1 MLKVLDR
8 AREDNVAATDE
19 AGLTLDEVAREG
31 ARRMLAAALEAEV
44 EHYIEAH
51 ADARDAAGRRQV
63 VRNGR
68 AQSRTVTCGAGT
80 LQVRA
85 PRVNDR
91 RVDDAGERR
100 RFTSRI
106 LPPYM
111 RRSPQVA
118 EVLPVLYL
126 RGLSTGDFRE
136 ALPVLLGED
145 AAGLSPTNI
154 TRLTAAWNEEYQAFR
169 RRDLS
174 ECDFIYVWVDGI
186 HFNIRLED
194 DRLCTLVVLGVRS
207 DGTKELVAIEDGY
220 RESAESWASV
230 LRDLRRRG
238 LRAPVMAV
246 GDGALG
252 FWSAVRDVWPETT
265 PQRDWC
271 HKMANVLDKL
281 PKRLRPRAKRALRE
295 VMYAATRADA
305 ETAVGAFVD
314 EFEAKY
320 PKATGCLVEDQ
331 EALLA
336 FLRHAGRAL
345 VAPADVESDRIAVR
359 DGAAAA
365 ACDEG
370 GGLAHQR
377 TPDGLQAAG
386 DGAAAVAPTERGAVA
401 PLGACRRPVRR
412 WRARGTGPDGN
423 GGSEGSC
430 LTHVKAGSPGGPG
443 WFPTSGSH
451 RSVRAGLPHTA
462 PRFMDSLP

>member
-1 MLKVLDR
+1 MLKVLDQ
-8 AREDNVAATDE
+8 AREDNAETTQGAVP
-19 AGLTLDEVAREG
+19 TLDALAQEG
-31 ARRMLAAALEAEV
+31 ARRMLAAALEEEV
-44 EHYIEAH
+44 AQYVEAH
-51 ADARDAAGRRQV
+51 ADARDGDGRRLV

-80 LQVRA
+80 MQVRA

-91 RVDDAGERR
+91 RVDEEGERE

-118 EVLPVLYL
+118 EVLPLLYL

-154 TRLTAAWNEEYQAFR
+154 ARLTAAWDADYQTFR
-169 RRDLS
+169 RRNLS
-174 ECDFIYVWVDGI
+174 ECDFVYVWVDGI
-186 HFNIRLED
+186 HFNIRLEE
-194 DRLCTLVVLGVRS
+194 DRLCTLVILGVRA
-207 DGTKELVAIEDGY
+207 DGTKELVALEDGY

-238 LRAPVMAV
+238 LRAPVVAI

-252 FWSAVRDVWPETT
+252 FWAAVRDVWPETT

-295 VMYAATRADA
+295 IMYAATKSDA
-305 ETAVGAFVD
+305 ETAIGSFVA
-314 EFEAKY
+314 EFEVKY
-320 PKATGCLVEDQ
+320 PKATACLVEDQ

-336 FLRHAGRAL
+336 FFDFPAEHWRHLRTSNLIESPFATVRLRQRVTKGAGSRTK
-345 VAPADVESDRIAVR
+345 
-359 DGAAAA
+359 
-365 ACDEG
+365 
-370 GGLAHQR
+370 GLLMAYKLLDMAQ
-377 TPDGLQAAG
+377 
-386 DGAAAVAPTERGAVA
+386 
-401 PLGACRRPVRR
+401 RR
-412 WRARGTGPDGN
+412 WRRLN
-423 GGSEGSC
+423 GAH
-430 LTHVKAGSPGGPG
+430 LLPL
-443 WFPTSGSH
+443 
-451 RSVRAGLPHTA
+451 VRAGVSFVDGVPEERRQMETEA
-462 PRFMDSLP
+462 RKEAA